1 MMLIPLVLIQIK
13 RRLFVVI
20 VIVIIKVNK
29 YAVVV
34 VIIGMCMELLKQ
46 IFRLL
51 ISRFSV
57 VLDIKRVFELP
68 LSKVFVG
75 GEVELV
81 AGLVE

>member
-1 MMLIPLVLIQIK
+1 MMLKPLVLIQIK
-13 RRLFVVI
+13 RRLFI
-20 VIVIIKVNK
+20 VIFIIKVNK

-34 VIIGMCMELLKQ
+34 VIIGMSLELLKQ

>member
-1 MMLIPLVLIQIK
+1 MMLKPLVLIQIK
-13 RRLFVVI
+13 RRLFI
-20 VIVIIKVNK
+20 IIFIIKVNK

-34 VIIGMCMELLKQ
+34 VIIGMSLELLKQ

>member
-1 MMLIPLVLIQIK
+1 MMLKPLVLIQIE

-20 VIVIIKVNK
+20 FIFIIKVNK

-34 VIIGMCMELLKQ
+34 VIIGMSLELLKQ

>member
-1 MMLIPLVLIQIK
+1 MMLKPLILIQIK
-13 RRLFVVI
+13 RRLFI
-20 VIVIIKVNK
+20 IIFIIKVNK

-34 VIIGMCMELLKQ
+34 VIIGMSLELLKQ